1 VPKPKKPPVKSCL
14 WQYSFFNFQKIHKK
28 ILNFCQFANWLSRNF
43 RARIV
48 DSLRRKKGGLAVELG
63 GDFKLT
69 PGEMANSSKNVKNIL
84 WKCFCWTWWLNCW
97 GSALNWELE
106 HVFPSIY
113 TNENCSPYIWL
124 ILPELMCSFQR
135 LSHACISINDFIVK
149 PRTAHY
155 NSYNLL
161 DLDFLLG

>member
-69 PGEMANSSKNVKNIL
+69 PGEMASSPKCEKYFVK
-84 WKCFCWTWWLNCW
+84 
-97 GSALNWELE
+97 
-106 HVFPSIY
+106 
-113 TNENCSPYIWL
+113 
-124 ILPELMCSFQR
+124 M
-135 LSHACISINDFIVK
+135 
-149 PRTAHY
+149 
-155 NSYNLL
+155 
-161 DLDFLLG
+161 FLLNVVVKLLRQRS